1 MLKFLSIFFTI
12 DVSISQTK
20 SFSLAYGLRNS
31 FQVVVI
37 WSTFISWDHD
47 NSNEGSIFKLV
58 YRCINYHVFSGSLAR
73 SRLPC
78 SLPSSSIHPVWEPW
92 KYRCKLRAIALAL
105 QIRHVSVFRKLMF
118 WNTRMVGPCLCTRH
132 DSYETSNAVNSYQQ
146 NEIPFFNSSPK
157 ENAAAEAMQTLKA
170 AVRNIL
176 RSLDVYKLNLHLVE
190 RHRHSR
196 LVMKAFI
203 YVAHSWYLEV

>member
-1 MLKFLSIFFTI
+1 MLKFLSIFQTI

-20 SFSLAYGLRNS
+20 SLSWAHELRNS
-31 FQVVVI
+31 FQVVII
-37 WSTFISWDHD
+37 WSTFISWDLD
-47 NSNEGSIFKLV
+47 YSKKESIFKSV
-58 YRCINYHVFSGSLAR
+58 YRCTNHHVFSGSLAG

-92 KYRCKLRAIALAL
+92 KYRCKLRTISLAL
-105 QIRHVSVFRKLMF
+105 QIRHISVFQKLMW
-118 WNTRMVGPCLCTRH
+118 WNTSMVGPCLCTRH
-132 DSYETSNAVNSYQQ
+132 DSNEISNAVNSYQQ
-146 NEIPFFNSSPK
+146 NEISFRNSSPK

-176 RSLDVYKLNLHLVE
+176 RSIDVYKLNLQIVKRLK
-190 RHRHSR
+190 

-203 YVAHSWYLEV
+203 YVAHSWYTVSI